1 MNDNYKNTNAQ
12 ELNTDTSVP
21 SKLKLEITTSLELA
35 LKLALVILVA
45 VGILIIMT
53 LMGEIPSV
61 IIPGISILLISSFI
75 FFYLIRNVD
84 EYYVLDT
91 DRKALMLSSST
102 PFWKSY
108 KVIAT
113 FDAINEVV
121 ANGTYYKPKNR
132 TGFWAYRAE
141 ILLKDG
147 KVIPIQDE
155 CGDKFSKALERAS
168 IFAKISKTHLV
179 TNTPK
184 KHLRPVLVG
193 NKYVFSSK
201 EATIQELASRGLF
214 LFLIAF
220 VIFGVGLTIILFLP
234 S

>member
-12 ELNTDTSVP
+12 ELNADTSVP
-21 SKLKLEITTSLELA
+21 SKLKLEITTPLELTLQVA
-35 LKLALVILVA
+35 LLILVV

-53 LMGEIPSV
+53 LMGKIPSV

-84 EYYVLDT
+84 EYYVLDA

-121 ANGTYYKPKNR
+121 ANGTYYRPKKS

-141 ILLKDG
+141 ILLKNG
-147 KVIPIQDE
+147 TVIPIQDD
-155 CGDKFSKALERAS
+155 CRDKFSKAQERAS
-168 IFAKISKTHLV
+168 IFAKISKIHLV
-179 TNTPK
+179 RNMPE

-193 NKYVFSSK
+193 NRYVFSSK
-201 EATIQELASRGLF
+201 KETVQEVASRGLF

-234 S
+234 T